1 VASEKRVEPNKVEPI
16 IETPR
21 IERGKIAGVLA
32 LRLG

>member
-21 IERGKIAGVLA
+21 IERGKISGVLA
-32 LRLG
+32 LRWG